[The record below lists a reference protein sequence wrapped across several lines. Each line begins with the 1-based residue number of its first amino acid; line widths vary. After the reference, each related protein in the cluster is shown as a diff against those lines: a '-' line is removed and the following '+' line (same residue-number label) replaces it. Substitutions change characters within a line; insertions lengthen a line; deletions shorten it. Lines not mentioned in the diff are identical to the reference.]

1 MPAPPPPPPPRPAGD
16 APAAPD
22 PAPAPAPEPADEED
36 GRVFLVPRRWWREA
50 QEGAAI
56 EAPGVPYAAAPAGP
70 TSYGMK
76 VLSMFISDQAFTL
89 RRADDLL
96 ARAPDAAAAA
106 AAAAAPAG
114 RSYALLAADLFSKA
128 RDWHI
133 QSGTSRDKT
142 LSPTE
147 EGPVNIY
154 PIMLRVSVTHDTNAL
169 TVKIGKKD
177 NSAEN
182 FKRANKILTVTTDSD
197 PVHIWDFSGRTTYIL
212 MNEWNRVP
220 HDPRSSD
227 QEMPL
232 EVHIYDLLEPMPNG
246 ADGKKDELALTMGSS
261 ALSNGSYMGM
271 DLDSSIG
278 KYKQVGSGLT
288 GLDNLGNTC
297 FMNSAVQCLAH
308 TSKLVDYFLGDY
320 YKEINP
326 HNPLGMKGELAYAFG
341 DLLRKLWAVDR
352 TPVAPRQFK
361 AKLARFAP
369 QFSGFNQH
377 DSQELLAFLLDGLHE
392 DLNRVKCK
400 PYSEAKDSD
409 GRPDEEVADEYW
421 GNHLAR
427 NDSIIVDICQGQYKS
442 TLVCPICK
450 KVSVTFDPFMYLSLP
465 LPSTTMRTMTVTVFS
480 TDGTTGPS
488 PYTVSVPKSGD
499 TKTLI
504 DALSNACSLRN
515 DERLLVAEVYN
526 CSIIRYLEDPSEVIS
541 LIRDGDRLVAYRLP
555 KDIEDAPVVVFRN
568 QRMESSLSSFG
579 RKSWK
584 TFGTPLV
591 SSLPDTITGSTIRD
605 LFLSVLTP
613 FQVPKDDISDAD
625 HTVVES
631 NPPNEDA
638 EIDMIDAS
646 EHTTMSN
653 NSLDDDA
660 MTEGSMEFYLINE
673 KFPDQRF
680 KIEMDQP
687 ITLKSLQKRLHV
699 VVCWQDNGLEQYNF
713 SSLDSLPEVYKA
725 VLFARRPQDTCSLYA
740 CLEAFI
746 KEEPLG
752 PEDMW
757 YCPGCKEHRQASKK
771 LDLWRLPEIL
781 IIHLKRFSYS
791 RFTKNKLETF
801 VDFPIHDLD
810 LSKYISNRS
819 QQISHHYRLYAISN
833 HYGSMGGGHYTA
845 YVYHEGK
852 KGWYDFDDRHVGPI
866 TEDSI
871 KTSAGYVLFYRRKQ
885 DVSLDT
891 ETGIDSDCT

>member
-1 MPAPPPPPPPRPAGD
+1 MPAPPDPPPLPSAGGD
-16 APAAPD
+16 PD
-22 PAPAPAPEPADEED
+22 PVAPAPPSDEEED
-36 GRVFLVPRRWWREA
+36 GRVFLVPRRWWKEA
-50 QEGAAI
+50 QDGAVI
-56 EAPGVPYAAAPAGP
+56 EAAGVPYNASHAGP

-76 VLSMFISDQAFTL
+76 MLSMFMSDQAFTL

-96 ARAPDAAAAA
+96 QQPPDAS
-106 AAAAAPAG
+106 PG
-114 RSYALLAADLFSKA
+114 RSYALVPGDPPPPHFSH
-128 RDWHI
+128 RHI
-133 QSGTSRDKT
+133 DSAKSTSSSSSHTASGSI
-142 LSPTE
+142 
-147 EGPVNIY
+147 NIY
-154 PIMLRVSVTHDTNAL
+154 PVMLRVSVTHTHAL
-169 TVKIGKKD
+169 NVKIGKKD

-182 FKRANKILTVTTDSD
+182 FKRANKILTPDSE
-197 PVHIWDFSGRTTYIL
+197 PVRIWDFSGRTTYIL
-212 MNEWNRVP
+212 MNDMNRKP
-220 HDPRSSD
+220 QDPKSSD

-232 EVHIYDLLEPMPNG
+232 EVHIYDLSDPTANG
-246 ADGKKDELALTMGSS
+246 AESALTMGRSS
-261 ALSNGSYMGM
+261 FSNGSIMDM
-271 DLDSSIG
+271 DLDSSSG
-278 KYKQVGSGLT
+278 SSKQVGSGLT

-320 YKEINP
+320 HKEINP

-341 DLLRKLWAVDR
+341 DLLRKLWAIDR

-361 AKLARFAP
+361 TKLGRFAP

-465 LPSTTMRTMTVTVFS
+465 LPSTTMRTMTITVFS
-480 TDGTTGPS
+480 SDGTAGPS

-499 TKTLI
+499 TRTLVN
-504 DALSNACSLRN
+504 ALSSACSLRD
-515 DERLLVAEVYN
+515 DECLLVAEVYN
-526 CSIIRYLEDPSEVIS
+526 NNIIRYLDEPSEVIS

-555 KDIEDAPVVVFRN
+555 KDSEDSPIVVFRH
-568 QRMESSLSSFG
+568 QRMESSLSTFG

-591 SSLPDTITGSTIRD
+591 SSLPDTVTGSTICN
-605 LFLSVLTP
+605 LFLKVMTP
-613 FQVPKDDISDAD
+613 FQALKDDVCEAD
-625 HTVVES
+625 QTIGES
-631 NPPNEDA
+631 SLDND
-638 EIDMIDAS
+638 ITSVDMNSDAS
-646 EHTTMSN
+646 ELTSKI
-653 NSLDDDA
+653 NSSLEDESG
-660 MTEGSMEFYLINE
+660 TEDVMQFFLINE
-673 KFPDQRF
+673 KFQDQRL

-687 ITLKSLQKRLHV
+687 VTLKGLQKRLHV
-699 VVCWQDNGLEQYNF
+699 AVCWQDSGLEQYNLG
-713 SSLDSLPEVYKA
+713 SLDSLPEVYKA
-725 VLFARRPQDTCSLYA
+725 VLFSRRPQDTCSLYA

-752 PEDMW
+752 PDDMW

-791 RFTKNKLETF
+791 R
-801 VDFPIHDLD
+801 
-810 LSKYISNRS
+810 
-819 QQISHHYRLYAISN
+819 N

-871 KTSAGYVLFYRRKQ
+871 KTSAAYVLFYRRVQ
-885 DVSLDT
+885 DDSLDT
-891 ETGIDSDCT
+891 DIETDSDCPR

>member
-1 MPAPPPPPPPRPAGD
+1 MR
-16 APAAPD
+16 
-22 PAPAPAPEPADEED
+22 
-36 GRVFLVPRRWWREA
+36 
-50 QEGAAI
+50 
-56 EAPGVPYAAAPAGP
+56 
-70 TSYGMK
+70 
-76 VLSMFISDQAFTL
+76 VLSMFIYDQAYTL

-96 ARAPDAAAAA
+96 HQPAPDASHAQ
-106 AAAAAPAG
+106 G
-114 RSYALLAADLFSKA
+114 RSYALLAADLFTKA

-133 QSGTSRDKT
+133 DSVKSAGKYSS
-142 LSPTE
+142 LTE
-147 EGPVNIY
+147 DGSVNIY
-154 PIMLRVSVTHDTNAL
+154 PIMLRVSVTQDNAL

-177 NSAEN
+177 NSSEN
-182 FKRANKILTVTTDSD
+182 FRRANKILTADSE

-212 MNEWNRVP
+212 MNAWNRMP
-220 HDPRSSD
+220 HDSKSAD
-227 QEMPL
+227 HEMPL
-232 EVHIYDLLEPMPNG
+232 EIQIYDLSKPVANG
-246 ADGKKDELALTMGSS
+246 ADGKRDGLALTLGGSVF
-261 ALSNGSYMGM
+261 SNGSITDM
-271 DLDSSIG
+271 DLDSSSG
-278 KYKQVGSGLT
+278 SSKQVGSGLT

-308 TSKLVDYFLGDY
+308 TSKLVDYFLGDFC
-320 YKEINP
+320 KEINT

-341 DLLRKLWAVDR
+341 DLLRKLWAIDR

-465 LPSTTMRTMTVTVFS
+465 LPSTTMRTMTITVFS

-499 TKTLI
+499 TRTLI
-504 DALSNACSLRN
+504 NALSNACSLQD

-526 CSIIRYLEDPSEVIS
+526 NSIIRYLDEPSEVIS
-541 LIRDGDRLVAYRLP
+541 LIRDGDRLVAYRLR
-555 KDIEDAPVVVFRN
+555 KDSEDAPIVVFRS

-584 TFGTPLV
+584 TFGAPLV
-591 SSLPDTITGSTIRD
+591 SNLPDNTVTGSTICN
-605 LFLSVLTP
+605 LFLKVMTP
-613 FQVPKDDISDAD
+613 FRVSKDDVSVGDERIGESSLANETAD
-625 HTVVES
+625 TDMSTDTSEQTS
-631 NPPNEDA
+631 LNNNTLEDETGTEDA
-638 EIDMIDAS
+638 MQFFL
-646 EHTTMSN
+646 T
-653 NSLDDDA
+653 
-660 MTEGSMEFYLINE
+660 NE
-673 KFPDQRF
+673 RFPDQRM

-687 ITLKSLQKRLHV
+687 ITVKGPLRRLHV
-699 VVCWQDNGLEQYNF
+699 VVCWLDDGLEQYNLG
-713 SSLDSLPEVYKA
+713 SLDSLPEIYKA
-725 VLFARRPQDTCSLYA
+725 VLFSRRPQDTCSLYA

-791 RFTKNKLETF
+791 RYTKNKLETF

-810 LSKYISNRS
+810 LSKYIGHRC
-819 QQISHHYRLYAISN
+819 QQIPHNYRLYAISN

-845 YVYHEGK
+845 YVYDERK

-871 KTSAGYVLFYRRKQ
+871 KTSAAYVLFYRRIHE
-885 DVSLDT
+885 DSLDT
-891 ETGIDSDCT
+891 GTDIDSDIPT